1 MTNREAIE
9 YIERECHTCKGFYA
23 PENECIAVPQDCFES
38 KRLAI
43 SAIQEREERER
54 GIEMTYKDVIDELKI
69 AYDENG
75 TPYMLEAFGS
85 EAEHINRLLSAEQD
99 NRVIELPRNTTF
111 KEFLKKVLDDY
122 FNITDTYTY
131 NLTRVKEALEV
142 GTVSI
147 EDFEE
152 FSEETTRDMA
162 EYINNAIETER

>member
-43 SAIQEREERER
+43 SALQERGEREG

-85 EAEHINRLLSAEQD
+85 EAEHISRLLSAEQD
-99 NRVIELPRNTTF
+99 NRLIELQKDGCN
-111 KEFLKKVLDDY
+111 
-122 FNITDTYTY
+122 
-131 NLTRVKEALEV
+131 
-142 GTVSI
+142 
-147 EDFEE
+147 
-152 FSEETTRDMA
+152 
-162 EYINNAIETER
+162 

>member
-1 MTNREAIE
+1 
-9 YIERECHTCKGFYA
+9 
-23 PENECIAVPQDCFES
+23 
-38 KRLAI
+38 
-43 SAIQEREERER
+43 
-54 GIEMTYKDVIDELKI
+54 MTYKDVIDELKI

-75 TPYMLEAFGS
+75 TAYMLEAFGS
-85 EAEHINRLLSAEQD
+85 EAEHITRLLSAEQD
-99 NRVIELPRNTTF
+99 NRLIELPRNTTF

-131 NLTRVKEALEV
+131 NLTRVKEALED

-162 EYINNAIETER
+162 EFINNAMETER

>member
-23 PENECIAVPQDCFES
+23 PENECVAVPQDCFES

-43 SAIQEREERER
+43 SALQEREERER
-54 GIEMTYKDVIDELKI
+54 GIEMTYKDVIDDLKI

-99 NRVIELPRNTTF
+99 NRLIELP
-111 KEFLKKVLDDY
+111 KDGVIK
-122 FNITDTYTY
+122 
-131 NLTRVKEALEV
+131 
-142 GTVSI
+142 
-147 EDFEE
+147 
-152 FSEETTRDMA
+152 
-162 EYINNAIETER
+162 

>member
-43 SAIQEREERER
+43 SALQEREERER

-85 EAEHINRLLSAEQD
+85 EAEHISRLLSAEQD
-99 NRVIELPRNTTF
+99 NRPIELP
-111 KEFLKKVLDDY
+111 KDGVIK
-122 FNITDTYTY
+122 
-131 NLTRVKEALEV
+131 
-142 GTVSI
+142 
-147 EDFEE
+147 
-152 FSEETTRDMA
+152 
-162 EYINNAIETER
+162 

>member
-43 SAIQEREERER
+43 SALQEREEREG

-75 TPYMLEAFGS
+75 TPYTLEAFGS
-85 EAEHINRLLSAEQD
+85 EAEHISRLLSAEQD
-99 NRVIELPRNTTF
+99 NRLIELPRNTTF
-111 KEFLKKVLDDY
+111 KEFLKKS
-122 FNITDTYTY
+122 
-131 NLTRVKEALEV
+131 V
-142 GTVSI
+142 GRL
-147 EDFEE
+147 F
-152 FSEETTRDMA
+152 
-162 EYINNAIETER
+162 

>member
-1 MTNREAIE
+1 
-9 YIERECHTCKGFYA
+9 
-23 PENECIAVPQDCFES
+23 
-38 KRLAI
+38 
-43 SAIQEREERER
+43 
-54 GIEMTYKDVIDELKI
+54 MTYKDVLDELKT

-85 EAEHINRLLSAEQD
+85 EAEHITRLLSAEQD
-99 NRVIELPRNTTF
+99 NRLIELPRNTTF

-131 NLTRVKEALEV
+131 NLTRVKEALE
-142 GTVSI
+142 
-147 EDFEE
+147 DFEE

>member
-43 SAIQEREERER
+43 SALQEREERER

-75 TPYMLEAFGS
+75 TPYKLEAFGS
-85 EAEHINRLLSAEQD
+85 EAEHISRLLSAEQD
-99 NRVIELPRNTTF
+99 NRLIELP
-111 KEFLKKVLDDY
+111 KDGCD
-122 FNITDTYTY
+122 
-131 NLTRVKEALEV
+131 
-142 GTVSI
+142 
-147 EDFEE
+147 
-152 FSEETTRDMA
+152 
-162 EYINNAIETER
+162 

>member
-1 MTNREAIE
+1 
-9 YIERECHTCKGFYA
+9 
-23 PENECIAVPQDCFES
+23 
-38 KRLAI
+38 
-43 SAIQEREERER
+43 
-54 GIEMTYKDVIDELKI
+54 MTYKDVIDELKI

-85 EAEHINRLLSAEQD
+85 EAEHITRLLSAEQD
-99 NRVIELPRNTTF
+99 NRLIELPRNTTF

-162 EYINNAIETER
+162 EYINDAIEAEALKERNK

>member
-43 SAIQEREERER
+43 SALQEREERER
-54 GIEMTYKDVIDELKI
+54 GIEMTNKDVPDEVKI

-75 TPYMLEAFGS
+75 TPYMIEAFGS

-99 NRVIELPRNTTF
+99 NRLIELP
-111 KEFLKKVLDDY
+111 KDGCD
-122 FNITDTYTY
+122 
-131 NLTRVKEALEV
+131 
-142 GTVSI
+142 
-147 EDFEE
+147 
-152 FSEETTRDMA
+152 
-162 EYINNAIETER
+162 